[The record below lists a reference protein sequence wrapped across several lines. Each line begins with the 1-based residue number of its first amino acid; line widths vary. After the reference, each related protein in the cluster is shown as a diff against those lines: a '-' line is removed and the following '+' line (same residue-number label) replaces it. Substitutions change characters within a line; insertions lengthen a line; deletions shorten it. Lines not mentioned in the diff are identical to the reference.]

1 MEIVVTILLSA
12 LILFLSFLVWKL
24 VAFPF
29 CPDEL
34 MGQRMQGAI
43 IGVLLL
49 TAASPTFL
57 IMDVVH
63 EVFESHLDLKEA
75 HLIRIELTLS
85 VYIPF
90 LILLGNIA
98 DRIIA
103 TTNPDYSD
111 WLRKRKMI
119 H

>member
-1 MEIVVTILLSA
+1 
-12 LILFLSFLVWKL
+12 
-24 VAFPF
+24 
-29 CPDEL
+29 
-34 MGQRMQGAI
+34 MQGAI
-43 IGVLLL
+43 IGAILF
-49 TAASPTFL
+49 AAATPTFL
-57 IMDVVH
+57 IMCVMD
-63 EVFESHLDLKEA
+63 EVFQNHLDLKEV

-103 TTNPDYSD
+103 KTNPDYND
-111 WLRKRKMI
+111 WLRKRKMK